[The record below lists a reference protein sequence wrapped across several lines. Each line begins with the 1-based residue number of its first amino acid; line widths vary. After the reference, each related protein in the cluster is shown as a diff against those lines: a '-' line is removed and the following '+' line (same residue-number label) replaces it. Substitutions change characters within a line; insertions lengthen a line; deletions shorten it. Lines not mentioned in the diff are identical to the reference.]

1 MVSDPGALDVW
12 VAELDSNSFLDGLWL
27 PLEFPRQ
34 IISPILASIAV
45 VHLELEWRPRGLC
58 SSYEVS
64 TVRSAV
70 IDGMKKY
77 AAAVST
83 TN

>member
-1 MVSDPGALDVW
+1 MADISDFLN
-12 VAELDSNSFLDGLWL
+12 ELSDRVYPVPARG
-27 PLEFPRQ
+27 RAGGVR
-34 IISPILASIAV
+34 AS
-45 VHLELEWRPRGLC
+45 LRRYRLN
-58 SSYEVS
+58 

-83 TN
+83 TNWCGMASVVRRFPAG